1 MAVCPTP
8 NCGEKLATHSRRL
21 YCYKCR
27 ATMARWAKRRA
38 SEIVQYSQRLTRNV
52 YRIGHIAERK
62 MDQSQAAAKRP
73 VARVVTR
80 SY

>member
-1 MAVCPTP
+1 
-8 NCGEKLATHSRRL
+8 
-21 YCYKCR
+21 
-27 ATMARWAKRRA
+27 MARWAKRRA